1 MIHNAKEMEQ
11 RGLDIPLLV
20 GGATTSK
27 AHTAIKIAP
36 NYSGITAQVGD
47 ASLVV
52 DVCSQLMN
60 KEKRQL
66 YKTSLDQDY
75 VKIRERF
82 ESNKK
87 KKEFLALSEARK
99 NTSKPTGTV

>member
-1 MIHNAKEMEQ
+1 MVSCEEILRKADELGADIIGLSGLITPSLDEMIHNAREMQ
-11 RGLDIPLLV
+11 NKNLNIPLLV

-60 KEKRQL
+60 ENRRK
-66 YKTSLDQDY
+66 SL
-75 VKIRERF
+75 
-82 ESNKK
+82 
-87 KKEFLALSEARK
+87 
-99 NTSKPTGTV
+99 